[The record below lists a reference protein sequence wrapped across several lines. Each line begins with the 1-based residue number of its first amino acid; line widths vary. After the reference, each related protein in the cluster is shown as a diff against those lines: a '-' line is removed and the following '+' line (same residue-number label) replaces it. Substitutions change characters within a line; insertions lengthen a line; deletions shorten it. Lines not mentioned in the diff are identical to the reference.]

1 MAEDIPA
8 ALLTKLAP
16 EMNLSQLKKI
26 LSVPSLDD
34 LSQQLSQLNPE
45 QIFGS
50 IQLPGE
56 FSNLANFNMQFGNIK
71 DYLPIKDFLP
81 QLPSPQILDQT
92 IANVTQG
99 LNIPNQL
106 QGLVQSYLGNNF
118 QIPDFSSGQ
127 VDIQSVFS
135 GTFSQFA
142 SFNTNNFNFAKGQI
156 LGNLQGIQGNSNIS
170 SLVNS
175 IQSSIPSQFSPKQAL
190 DLSSNTNTFNNF
202 INKSSEKSSLNLNNQ
217 VKQNAQ
223 SYQSSFTGGDN
234 TQVKAGPIPPNSV
247 SPNDFRIN
255 AVVTTYSAEQR
266 LGRGG
271 DEWSQKRQSSTS
283 KDGEPNLIEGVSC
296 AVDPSQIP
304 YGSKIV
310 FDNPAIGTRVAMD
323 TGEAVYRQDAAR
335 KRGIVKGD
343 NQSSYYPSDP
353 NFSKGSTVGQ
363 RTVQAAQSYLG
374 VTEKGSTNTGS
385 QLNPFFQAGGG
396 SQGQPWCAGF
406 VSAVTQQATAGTNT
420 PAPRTMRA
428 YGMEDFAKSGKAE
441 IFRYGEKP
449 LQPGDIITY
458 KYSHTGIVESVNSD
472 GSFTTIEGNTSG
484 RDMDREGQGVF
495 RKFKKN
501 GNTVRNVIRLRDE
514 NQQPQQV
521 KTLTVDIYFDTEQ
534 SRLNFEKNV
543 LSGGET
549 QEATVQPPKSGVYS
563 QTVTYPSGRKIQ
575 AFYPEGYKQL
585 KSRSAEN
592 LLKVAENA

>member
-1 MAEDIPA
+1 MADDIPA
-8 ALLTKLAP
+8 ALLSKLAP
-16 EMNLSQLKKI
+16 EMNLNQLKKI

-50 IQLPGE
+50 VQLPGQ
-56 FSNLANFNMQFGNIK
+56 FSNLANFDMQFGNIK

-81 QLPSPQILDQT
+81 QLPSPQILEQT
-92 IANVTQG
+92 ISKVTAG
-99 LNIPNQL
+99 LDINGQL

-127 VDIQSVFS
+127 VDIKSVFS
-135 GTFSQFA
+135 GALSKFA
-142 SFNTNNFNFAKGQI
+142 SINTNNFDFAKNQVF
-156 LGNLQGIQGNSNIS
+156 GNLQGIQGNSNVS
-170 SLVNS
+170 SLMNS
-175 IQSSIPSQFSPKQAL
+175 IQSSMPSQFSPKQAR
-190 DLSSNTNTFNNF
+190 DFSTNPTAASNF
-202 INKSSEKSSLNLNNQ
+202 INKSSGTATLNLNNQ

-223 SYQSSFTGGDN
+223 SYQGSFTGGDN

-266 LGRGG
+266 LGKGG
-271 DEWSQKRQSSTS
+271 DEWSRAKKSSTS

-353 NFSKGSTVGQ
+353 NFSKGDSVGN
-363 RTVQAAQSYLG
+363 RTVKAAQSYLG
-374 VTEKGSTNTGS
+374 VTENGSTNTGS

-428 YGMEDFAKSGKAE
+428 YGREDFAKNGNAE

-495 RKFKKN
+495 RKNRKN
-501 GNTVRNVIRLRDE
+501 GNSVRSVIRLRDDK
-514 NQQPQQV
+514 QQPQQV
-521 KTLTVDIYFDTEQ
+521 KTLTVDIYFDTEK

-543 LSGGET
+543 LSGGGT
-549 QEATVQPPKSGVYS
+549 QSATVQPPKGGVYS

-575 AFYPEGYKQL
+575 AYYPEGYKQL
-585 KSRSAEN
+585 QNRSAQS
-592 LLKVAENA
+592 LLKVAGNA